1 MITECI
7 ISLKEATVDVQC
19 IILFK
24 VMTGV
29 IDVWGG
35 THGGQNILNSLLFP
49 RPPLLSS
56 KDELKACKT
65 GILPAYR
72 LCKLVFFYCLRKVWE
87 NWCEL

>member
-1 MITECI
+1 MF
-7 ISLKEATVDVQC
+7 SVLFF
-19 IILFK
+19 FK

-29 IDVWGG
+29 IYVWGG